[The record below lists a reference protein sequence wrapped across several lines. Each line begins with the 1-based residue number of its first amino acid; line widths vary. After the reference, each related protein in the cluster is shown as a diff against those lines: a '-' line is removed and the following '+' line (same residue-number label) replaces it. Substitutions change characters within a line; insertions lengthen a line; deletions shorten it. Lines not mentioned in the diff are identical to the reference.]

1 MKKNQKGN
9 SRKKTLSIPFGRKRP
24 FWRKRECRVPP
35 AQKGLWPRGKKLD
48 STVSSIPCQ
57 ARDRLKQA
65 YQVRNDRIFKVI
77 SGNIDNT
84 KRAKSCNIAFRVP
97 LFKMY

>member
-1 MKKNQKGN
+1 MD
-9 SRKKTLSIPFGRKRP
+9 RKKRKQQK
-24 FWRKRECRVPP
+24 KRHRAYPLGEKDHSGGSANAECLR
-35 AQKGLWPRGKKLD
+35 PRGKKLD
-48 STVSSIPCQ
+48 SPVSSIPCQ
-57 ARDRLKQA
+57 ARDRLKQV

-84 KRAKSCNIAFRVP
+84 KRARSCNIAFRVP